1 VRTPKHTEIRHKT
14 FYAVLGIPKDVRTS
28 FDGKLRFIQSL
39 KTDSFAEAEDRS
51 ILVVHQWKRLI
62 AAARSGRVNPASHST
77 TSFDRTPTLTS
88 VVDKACYTPSE
99 TVVEPVT
106 APVKLSDH
114 LEAHLERQRLLNH
127 ENGKSIDSRRSNITK
142 LLLSKFTYAHEI
154 DQKTVKKWV
163 NSYLF
168 EELGLSKKTVKTKVS
183 HFNLFWSYLADE
195 FELEGTPF
203 KDVLPKTTRNKR
215 ELEQHQGERQSF
227 SVEDFQKLVGK
238 AEERQDHQL
247 ADLIKLGAYTGARI
261 EEICSLKVSDI
272 NTDKGFFTVTASKT
286 EAGIRQIPIHPA
298 IRQLV
303 ARLMES
309 SRDGYLL
316 SGLTNNK
323 YGDRSNAIGKR
334 FGRLKNS
341 LGYGRELVFHSFRRG
356 VATQLESA
364 KVPEVLAARILGHD
378 FPTMS
383 FGIYSGGADIETL
396 REATEV
402 LRW

>member
-1 VRTPKHTEIRHKT
+1 
-14 FYAVLGIPKDVRTS
+14 
-28 FDGKLRFIQSL
+28 
-39 KTDSFAEAEDRS
+39 
-51 ILVVHQWKRLI
+51 
-62 AAARSGRVNPASHST
+62 
-77 TSFDRTPTLTS
+77 
-88 VVDKACYTPSE
+88 
-99 TVVEPVT
+99 
-106 APVKLSDH
+106 VKLSDH

-227 SVEDFQKLVGK
+227 SVEDFQKLVDK

-247 ADLIKLGAYTGARI
+247 AGLIRLGAYTGARI

-272 NTDKGFFTVTASKT
+272 NTDKGFFTITASKT
-286 EAGIRQIPIHPA
+286 EAGIRQICP
-298 IRQLV
+298 
-303 ARLMES
+303 S
-309 SRDGYLL
+309 SEFFGML
-316 SGLTNNK
+316 
-323 YGDRSNAIGKR
+323 KR
-334 FGRLKNS
+334 FRNG
-341 LGYGRELVFHSFRRG
+341 G
-356 VATQLESA
+356 
-364 KVPEVLAARILGHD
+364 
-378 FPTMS
+378 
-383 FGIYSGGADIETL
+383 SGSVSV
-396 REATEV
+396 RV
-402 LRW
+402 